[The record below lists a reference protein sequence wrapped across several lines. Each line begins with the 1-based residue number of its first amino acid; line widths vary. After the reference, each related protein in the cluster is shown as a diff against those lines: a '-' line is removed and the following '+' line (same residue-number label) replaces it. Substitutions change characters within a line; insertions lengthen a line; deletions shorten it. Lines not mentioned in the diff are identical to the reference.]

1 MSSRRPAEVLVIVRR
16 GDEFLVLHRAPS
28 HGAYWHCVAGGLEA
42 GEDFPEAAARELHEE
57 TGLVAE
63 PVEIGGA
70 YSYAIDEDPT
80 YRDLL
85 PPGTEE
91 IVVRNFLVDAPP
103 GWEPTL
109 NDEHD
114 GYAWLA
120 QTAAAE
126 RLYWPEPAQIM
137 RSL

>member
-1 MSSRRPAEVLVIVRR
+1 
-16 GDEFLVLHRAPS
+16 
-28 HGAYWHCVAGGLEA
+28 
-42 GEDFPEAAARELHEE
+42 
-57 TGLVAE
+57 
-63 PVEIGGA
+63 
-70 YSYAIDEDPT
+70 DEDPT

-114 GYAWLA
+114 GYVWLA
-120 QTAAAE
+120 QADAAE
-126 RLYWPEPAQIM
+126 RLYWPEPALIL
-137 RSL
+137 RSLR